1 MVVFLDDQ
9 RSVNF
14 EFSGI
19 DASILH
25 SFTFFEKLDDEKD
38 AIGKAIQ

>member
-1 MVVFLDDQ
+1 MVFLDDQ
-9 RSVNF
+9 RSVNL
-14 EFSGI
+14 EFCGI
-19 DASILH
+19 DATSSRV